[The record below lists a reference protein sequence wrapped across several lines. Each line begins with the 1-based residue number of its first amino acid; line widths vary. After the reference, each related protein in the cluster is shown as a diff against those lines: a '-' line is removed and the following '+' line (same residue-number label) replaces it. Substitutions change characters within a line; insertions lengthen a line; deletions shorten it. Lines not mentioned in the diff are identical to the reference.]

1 MEYLSVFVENI
12 NDYLAQTGLTV
23 NKFSKKIGVAERAVA
38 GWLSLRSFP
47 SVDCV
52 VRVAKELNCS
62 VDYLFG
68 LTDVREKRADYEQVS
83 FVDKFLSLLQDNEI
97 TQYRVAHDCGFGESM
112 ISKWKRGKKPKTET
126 IIKLAEYFG
135 CPLDFF
141 IE

>member
-23 NKFSKKIGVAERAVA
+23 NKFSNKIGVAERAVA
-38 GWLSLRSFP
+38 GWLNFRSFP

-52 VRVAKELNCS
+52 VKVAKELNCS
-62 VDYLFG
+62 SDYLFG
-68 LTDVREKRADYEQVS
+68 LTDVKEKRVNYAQSS
-83 FVDKFLSLLQDNEI
+83 FIDKFLSLLQDKGV
-97 TQYRVAHDCGFGESM
+97 TQYRVARDCGFGESM

-126 IIKLAEYFG
+126 LIKLAEYFG

-141 IE
+141 IG